1 MLKYGQLSDPEWLAK
16 EIENKPL
23 RQVADEVGCS
33 YSAVVYQVRKFGL
46 TVPKRF
52 TRRQS
57 PDKSENIKKALRER
71 YPEGRFGKNASN
83 WRGGRRKMKSGYVMV
98 YMPEHPRAKNSGAVF
113 EHIVVAE
120 KKIGRPIYMNEVVH
134 HINHVKDDN
143 RPENLEVMER
153 GAHLS
158 NHFNEPIKLQ
168 KENARLKAL
177 LKANGIDYT

>member
-1 MLKYGQLSDPEWLAK
+1 
-16 EIENKPL
+16 
-23 RQVADEVGCS
+23 
-33 YSAVVYQVRKFGL
+33 
-46 TVPKRF
+46 
-52 TRRQS
+52 
-57 PDKSENIKKALRER
+57 
-71 YPEGRFGKNASN
+71 
-83 WRGGRRKMKSGYVMV
+83 MV